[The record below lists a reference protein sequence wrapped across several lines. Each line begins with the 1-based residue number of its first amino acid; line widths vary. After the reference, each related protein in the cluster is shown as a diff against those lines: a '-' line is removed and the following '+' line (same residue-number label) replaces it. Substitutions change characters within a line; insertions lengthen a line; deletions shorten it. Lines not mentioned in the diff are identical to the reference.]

1 MIGKCLSCGAENNLT
16 ERLCK
21 GEGCWVCGAPLEEA
35 LTESIAQALGT
46 VLVMSENYGCNPV
59 ALAAMPRIGDL
70 VS

>member
-1 MIGKCLSCGAENNLT
+1 MEGKCLYCGVEQNLT

-21 GEGCWVCGAPLEEA
+21 GQGCSSCGAPLEEA
-35 LTESIAQALGT
+35 LSESIAQSLGT